1 MLEYFSKRAQVS
13 YVKIVINHYF
23 CSLEQKYKRTMT
35 NSIKKILL
43 LLFVVVPSITVF
55 AQPQTKAFVVLQDI
69 SAEVDTLYAGDA
81 GSDSYEAP
89 LQVVFNAGVSDV
101 ADGTTVFAEWRVDR
115 SFMQDGKQKT
125 EVYLKRQDLETEYI
139 FNDYGTFTVHFAY
152 SYREQGSETTIPGE
166 EQSSITFQI
175 DNSELRVPNAFSP
188 NNDGINDLF
197 KVEVH
202 SIVSFKMSIFNR
214 WGQLIVSGDEKSL
227 QYEGDVDGGYYIC
240 WDGTHKGE
248 TVGNGTYYIRIDA
261 IGAGGKKYTRRSDI
275 NVLLGV
281 GD

>member
-1 MLEYFSKRAQVS
+1 MRVVYILVFCLLSMHSVAQMPLV
-13 YVKIVINHYF
+13 
-23 CSLEQKYKRTMT
+23 R
-35 NSIKKILL
+35 
-43 LLFVVVPSITVF
+43 P
-55 AQPQTKAFVVLQDI
+55 FVVLQDI

-81 GSDSYEAP
+81 GTDSYEAP
-89 LQVVFNAGVSDV
+89 LQVSFNAGVSGV
-101 ADGTTVFAEWRVDR
+101 SDGTTVFAEWRVDR

-125 EVYLKRQDLETEYI
+125 EVYLKRQDLETEYT

-152 SYREQGSETTIPGE
+152 SYREQGSENTIPGE
-166 EQSSITFQI
+166 EQSAITFQI

-261 IGAGGKKYTRRSDI
+261 IGAGGKRYTRRSDI

>member
-1 MLEYFSKRAQVS
+1 MRVVYILVFCLLSMHSVAQMPLV
-13 YVKIVINHYF
+13 
-23 CSLEQKYKRTMT
+23 R
-35 NSIKKILL
+35 
-43 LLFVVVPSITVF
+43 P
-55 AQPQTKAFVVLQDI
+55 FVVLQDI
-69 SAEVDTLYAGDA
+69 SAEIDTLYVGDS

-89 LQVVFNAGVSDV
+89 LQVSFNAGVSDV

>member
-1 MLEYFSKRAQVS
+1 
-13 YVKIVINHYF
+13 
-23 CSLEQKYKRTMT
+23 MT

-43 LLFVVVPSITVF
+43 LLFVVVLSITVF

-69 SAEVDTLYAGDA
+69 SAEIDTLYVGDS

-89 LQVVFNAGVSDV
+89 LQVSFNAGVSGV
-101 ADGTTVFAEWRVDR
+101 SDGTTVFSEWRVDR

-125 EVYLKRQDLETEYI
+125 EVYLKRQDLETEYT

-152 SYREQGSETTIPGE
+152 SYRELGSENTIPGE
-166 EQSSITFQI
+166 EQSAITFQI

-240 WDGTHKGE
+240 WDGTYKGE
-248 TVGNGTYYIRIDA
+248 TVSNGTYYIRIDA
-261 IGAGGKKYTRRSDI
+261 IGAGGKRYTRRSDI

-281 GD
+281 GN

>member
-1 MLEYFSKRAQVS
+1 MRVVYILVFCLLSMHSVAQMPLV
-13 YVKIVINHYF
+13 
-23 CSLEQKYKRTMT
+23 R
-35 NSIKKILL
+35 
-43 LLFVVVPSITVF
+43 P
-55 AQPQTKAFVVLQDI
+55 FVVLQDI
-69 SAEVDTLYAGDA
+69 SAEIDTLYVGDS

-89 LQVVFNAGVSDV
+89 LQVSFNAGVSGV
-101 ADGTTVFAEWRVDR
+101 SDGTTVFSEWRVDR

-125 EVYLKRQDLETEYI
+125 EVYLKRQDLETEYT

-152 SYREQGSETTIPGE
+152 SYREQGSENTVPGE

-261 IGAGGKKYTRRSDI
+261 IGAGGKRYTRRSDI

>member
-1 MLEYFSKRAQVS
+1 MRVVYILVFCLLSMHSVAQMPLV
-13 YVKIVINHYF
+13 
-23 CSLEQKYKRTMT
+23 R
-35 NSIKKILL
+35 
-43 LLFVVVPSITVF
+43 P
-55 AQPQTKAFVVLQDI
+55 FVVLQDI
-69 SAEVDTLYAGDA
+69 SAEIDTLYVGDS

-89 LQVVFNAGVSDV
+89 LQVSFNAGVSGVSD
-101 ADGTTVFAEWRVDR
+101 ATTVFAEWRVDR

-125 EVYLKRQDLETEYI
+125 EVYLKRQDLETEYT

-152 SYREQGSETTIPGE
+152 SYREQGSENTVPGE

-261 IGAGGKKYTRRSDI
+261 IGAGGKRYTRRSDI

>member
-1 MLEYFSKRAQVS
+1 MRVVYILVFCLLSMHSVAQMPLV
-13 YVKIVINHYF
+13 
-23 CSLEQKYKRTMT
+23 R
-35 NSIKKILL
+35 
-43 LLFVVVPSITVF
+43 P
-55 AQPQTKAFVVLQDI
+55 FVVLQDI
-69 SAEVDTLYAGDA
+69 SAEIDTLYVGDS

-89 LQVVFNAGVSDV
+89 LQVSFNAGVSGV
-101 ADGTTVFAEWRVDR
+101 SDGTTVFSEWRVDR

-125 EVYLKRQDLETEYI
+125 EVYLKRQDLETEYT

-152 SYREQGSETTIPGE
+152 SYREQGSENTVPGE
-166 EQSSITFQI
+166 EQSAITFQI

-261 IGAGGKKYTRRSDI
+261 IGAGGKRYTRRSDI

>member
-1 MLEYFSKRAQVS
+1 MRVVYILVFCLLSMHSVAQMPLV
-13 YVKIVINHYF
+13 
-23 CSLEQKYKRTMT
+23 R
-35 NSIKKILL
+35 
-43 LLFVVVPSITVF
+43 P
-55 AQPQTKAFVVLQDI
+55 FVVLQDI
-69 SAEVDTLYAGDA
+69 SAEIDTLYVGDS

-89 LQVVFNAGVSDV
+89 LQVSFNAGVSGV
-101 ADGTTVFAEWRVDR
+101 SDGTTVFSEWRVDR

-125 EVYLKRQDLETEYI
+125 EVYLKRQDLETEYT

-152 SYREQGSETTIPGE
+152 SYREQGSENTIPGE
-166 EQSSITFQI
+166 EQSAITFQI

-261 IGAGGKKYTRRSDI
+261 IGAGGKRYTRRSDI